1 MRFLDKNIDRLRRA
15 ISALPTGIGRQALRR
30 GVAATL
36 TPQPLL
42 RRLQPTVV
50 VDVGANR
57 GQFALDVSKAS
68 PHARIFSFE
77 PLSSEAAVFRQVFS
91 GYQNVELRQCALG
104 AATGTARMHVAGAAD
119 SSSLLEIGSLQE
131 QIFAGTREVRVEE
144 VDVET
149 LDDVLLEHD
158 LSGQALLK
166 IDVQGFELEVLR
178 GARDSLRKFRW
189 IYVEL
194 SFVELYVGQP
204 LAHEVI
210 EFLRVQ
216 GFVPVDTGM
225 PLRSKGRTV
234 QLDFLFERT
243 TTTDE

>member
-1 MRFLDKNIDRLRRA
+1 
-15 ISALPTGIGRQALRR
+15 
-30 GVAATL
+30 
-36 TPQPLL
+36 
-42 RRLQPTVV
+42 
-50 VDVGANR
+50 
-57 GQFALDVSKAS
+57 
-68 PHARIFSFE
+68 
-77 PLSSEAAVFRQVFS
+77 
-91 GYQNVELRQCALG
+91 
-104 AATGTARMHVAGAAD
+104 MHVAGAAD